1 MSPNYPPKTLR
12 RALRWLGRRVLKSGW
27 KTGRWIVWIFLP
39 AWLIAVA
46 LGALTEWLEHA

>member
-1 MSPNYPPKTLR
+1 MNPNYPPQPLR

-39 AWLIAVA
+39 GWLIAVA